1 MSKMGVSQKEI
12 QDASNYV
19 NKAGTYTVSFQ
30 GFKPKKSEKG
40 DSVNLYPQV
49 VVIGDPEMNGKLS
62 SYPLNFQASTW
73 FIVKNFLHSFGIK
86 EEIDAQGGE
95 TIPGDWIQPDPNE
108 PSTWT
113 YNGPLMGRTA
123 KWEFAPVTYNGKTTI
138 KPKQFLC
145 QLTGCLEK
153 HKDNLN

>member
-1 MSKMGVSQKEI
+1 MKMGVSQQEI

-19 NKAGTYTVSFQ
+19 NKPGTYTVVFQ
-30 GFKPKKSEKG
+30 GFKPKKAAKG

-49 VVIGDPEMNGKLS
+49 TVIGDPDQNGKQA

-73 FIVKNFLHSFGIK
+73 FIVKNFIHSFGIK
-86 EEIDAQGGE
+86 EEVDAQGNE
-95 TIPGDWIQPDPNE
+95 SIPGDWIQPDPNKPE
-108 PSTWT
+108 TWS
-113 YNGPLMGRTA
+113 YNGPLMGKTA
-123 KWEFAPVTYNGKTTI
+123 KWEFAPVTYDGKTNV

-145 QLTGCLEK
+145 ALNGCTEK